1 MFTCSLVLKKKNP
14 EKIRETFFIFKQHS
28 SAELFS
34 F

>member
-1 MFTCSLVLKKKNP
+1 MFTYFEEKNP
-14 EKIRETFFIFKQHS
+14 EKNRETFFIFKQHS